1 MFAPRKDLLERSQL
15 VVARERKW
23 RSRVLEQT
31 SWLGKRRCW
40 LLPWRHSRVRGSE
53 NQGGRREIGQCEDAG
68 EGTVRSPRRMGER
81 ESWRSVARPGSAGGP
96 FATNGSMSRDSPDGA
111 GWLEAGGE

>member
-1 MFAPRKDLLERSQL
+1 MYVTGEMGKASLGCLG
-15 VVARERKW
+15 W
-23 RSRVLEQT
+23 RWPGRVSKISIGEGL
-31 SWLGKRRCW
+31 
-40 LLPWRHSRVRGSE
+40 RVHQSKVIE
-53 NQGGRREIGQCEDAG
+53 GGRRERGQGEAAG

-111 GWLEAGGE
+111 SWLEAGGE